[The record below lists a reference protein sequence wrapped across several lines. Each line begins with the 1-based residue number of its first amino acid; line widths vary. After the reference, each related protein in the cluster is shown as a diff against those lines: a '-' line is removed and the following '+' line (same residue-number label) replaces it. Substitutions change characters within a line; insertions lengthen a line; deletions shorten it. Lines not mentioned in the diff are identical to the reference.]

1 MRRIVRKRRAIA
13 VTANA
18 CLVRQ
23 AEEMNDVWTWDF
35 AFDRTRSGS
44 ALKWLSIVGEFS
56 RECLALKVVRGMTSE
71 DVIDTLAELS
81 AMRGVPNAIR
91 RGNGPEF
98 VAKAIQN
105 WLAKVGVQT
114 LYIKPGSPWENGYA

>member
-1 MRRIVRKRRAIA
+1 MDLGLR
-13 VTANA
+13 
-18 CLVRQ
+18 
-23 AEEMNDVWTWDF
+23 
-35 AFDRTRSGS
+35 RSGS

>member
-1 MRRIVRKRRAIA
+1 VRRIVRKRRAIA